1 MRKFLLILVLPFFL
15 FSYTL
20 TYNTGEGHQGFN
32 LVSQGK
38 SGVEIEYL
46 LKRVEIREVVR
57 DGERMME
64 IEVPGIYLPNDEG
77 KPNLPGDGRM
87 IAIPNGARPYVE
99 VISYDKEVIK
109 GIEVE
114 PAPRIPFE
122 VEDEPLKYVR
132 DEVVYSRDAYY
143 PDEIV
148 KISDVR
154 KIRGIEYVILG
165 ITPFQYNPVKKELV
179 VYKDIRVRVSWE
191 GGEGEFGEER
201 LRSPY
206 FEPILQSNLINYGSL
221 PKVDFGSK
229 DLSGRGYEYVIIV
242 PDDPDFIAWADTIRL
257 WRMRQGIKT
266 GVVRLSEIGGNDSA
280 AIETFCDTAYSNW
293 EVPPVAI
300 LLLSDYQSS
309 GKAYGI
315 TSPRR
320 PHPYSGTYVTDNVY
334 ADVDSPADS
343 LPDIIFARITAQ
355 DASDLSTMIGKML
368 SYERNPVTD
377 ASFYYHPLM
386 ACGFQTER
394 WFQLCIEVVRGFL
407 YHVLGK
413 EPIRQYNIYS
423 GAPSPGDAWS
433 TATNTDQVVAYFGES
448 GLGYIPNTIPADIDW
463 NSGSEDSINAV
474 INNGTFMLLHR
485 DHGYEGG
492 WGEPNY
498 NTGSLDGL
506 TNDKYVFVFSINCLT
521 GRFDYS
527 SETFTEKFHRITHG
541 ALGLIAAT
549 QVSYSFVNDTYIF
562 GLMDAMWPQFDPNF
576 PESTFW
582 YKENLMPAFA
592 SASGKYYLSASSW
605 PYNTNNKPIT
615 YNLFHMH
622 GDAFITLFSEVPETL
637 YVDHPSTIVVPGGP
651 VTITVTDP
659 TKAAVDSAR
668 VCLWSVKED
677 SIWMRGW
684 TDASGQI
691 TFNLNV
697 HTPGDTVLV
706 TVFKQNHK
714 LYMGQIDVITAN
726 KPYPVYD
733 SSAVVAG
740 GDDVINPG
748 EQVNATIWV
757 RNQGTVD
764 ASGVYG
770 ILSTT
775 DSYVTS
781 ISQDSA
787 WYGDISA
794 GGKVQGVPDYVF
806 DVSITAPDQHVI
818 VFDLT
823 THDVNDSVVVSHPTF
838 TVNAPNIEYVSDSI
852 VGGIWM
858 PGDQVHIILEVSNS
872 GHQGASVVSA
882 VLETNDSYVSID
894 DGSSSYPDLGIG
906 VNGDNSTDP
915 FVCTASSST
924 PQGHVVNFKVIF
936 TYNSGMVDTVEFS
949 ESIGV
954 AGSDWADHDI
964 GNTVLTVTRYGS
976 IGYMDDTQGA
986 GHGWQYPAGSNG
998 LFIGSFAA
1006 GTSKDWVSDRF
1017 YSGPS
1022 GEKADWVT
1030 TTSPDGM
1037 VRMGLP
1043 GYSQQNSVAWFD
1055 DSGHPS
1061 SVGLKVKQ
1069 VGWAWSNSG
1078 ADDFVILKYVI
1089 YNEGG
1094 SDVSGIYF
1102 GVFLD
1107 LDIGT
1112 YYYDLAGRDE
1122 ARSLAYVIGSSGS
1135 PYMGVRALDD
1145 SVSSNRR
1152 ASVIYNSS
1160 DVYPWSGMPDSL
1172 MYLFMSGQFS
1182 RDTSSAG
1189 AEDYGA
1195 MAAVGP
1201 YNIPAGDSVIA
1212 AFALVGGNSLTE
1224 LLRNSDTAFVYYWN
1238 SYTGIE
1244 PGREIPK
1251 VYSLEVP
1258 WIVNGSRIEIRYGLP
1273 EARKVEISV
1282 YDVSGRNIYSNKVM
1296 RNSGFYSEVIDV
1308 SKFASGVYFVKVKA
1322 GNRTDIRKTTI
1333 IR

>member
-1 MRKFLLILVLPFFL
+1 MRRFVLVLLVLGLVLIGGNLQFTL
-15 FSYTL
+15 EFSRGDL
-20 TYNTGEGHQGFN
+20 VFSKAGTYDVVEMRGYPCITEP
-32 LVSQGK
+32 GK
-38 SGVEIEYL
+38 PRLPVVI
-46 LKRVEIREVVR
+46 KRVLIPSDAVPVGVKIVDIETEEIS
-57 DGERMME
+57 GEYY
-64 IEVPGIYLPNDEG
+64 IYPAQPDVPLPMPGKEFKVKEYGPDEAVYNSRG
-77 KPNLPGDGRM
+77 LFPG
-87 IAIPNGARPYVE
+87 E
-99 VISYDKEVIK
+99 VI
-109 GIEVE
+109 GITGSGRKNGYRLVHVRIYPLRYIPVE
-114 PAPRIPFE
+114 RKLVLVKRIRFE
-122 VEDEPLKYVR
+122 VEYVEGKESGYVPNER
-132 DEVVYSRDAYY
+132 
-143 PDEIV
+143 
-148 KISDVR
+148 
-154 KIRGIEYVILG
+154 IREEAGRY
-165 ITPFQYNPVKKELV
+165 VKKLV
-179 VYKDIRVRVSWE
+179 INPEDV
-191 GGEGEFGEER
+191 ER
-201 LRSPY
+201 FAPVVVKRPPVLLDP
-206 FEPILQSNLINYGSL
+206 G
-221 PKVDFGSK
+221 D
-229 DLSGRGYEYVIIV
+229 YEYVIITNDAMASTFQTLADWKTKKGV
-242 PDDPDFIAWADTIRL
+242 PATVVTVSWIESNYSGYDTQEKIKSFIIDAYNTWGTKYVLLGGQADDRNAGQNIVPAREAYYTNSGVGAYPDEDTIPSDLYYADLDNL
-257 WRMRQGIKT
+257 WDANNNHVWG
-266 GVVRLSEIGGNDSA
+266 E
-280 AIETFCDTAYSNW
+280 
-293 EVPPVAI
+293 
-300 LLLSDYQSS
+300 LSD
-309 GKAYGI
+309 
-315 TSPRR
+315 
-320 PHPYSGTYVTDNVY
+320 NVDMY
-334 ADVDSPADS
+334 ADVYVGRMPVLNSTQAQAFINKVLTYEKNPPKDYLTKLMLPTGILWSSYEERPMQDS
-343 LPDIIFARITAQ
+343 IARMTPTPPWF
-355 DASDLSTMIGKML
+355 DAKM
-368 SYERNPVTD
+368 YERNNALSEQAMIDSMNAGYAMGHWEGHGNETGIYYNGGSTPYLTSSD
-377 ASFYYHPLM
+377 A
-386 ACGFQTER
+386 
-394 WFQLCIEVVRGFL
+394 
-407 YHVLGK
+407 
-413 EPIRQYNIYS
+413 
-423 GAPSPGDAWS
+423 
-433 TATNTDQVVAYFGES
+433 
-448 GLGYIPNTIPADIDW
+448 
-463 NSGSEDSINAV
+463 
-474 INNGTFMLLHR
+474 
-485 DHGYEGG
+485 
-492 WGEPNY
+492 
-498 NTGSLDGL
+498 DGL
-506 TNDKYVFVFSINCLT
+506 TNGDRVGIAISIACFCGAWDEVSNGDCFAEHLVLNPNGGLVAVMMNSRYGWGAYVNGGYVP
-521 GRFDYS
+521 GP
-527 SETFTEKFHRITHG
+527 SERLDTTFFAG
-541 ALGLIAAT
+541 
-549 QVSYSFVNDTYIF
+549 IF
-562 GLMDAMWPQFDPNF
+562 EQNIYHL
-576 PESTFW
+576 
-582 YKENLMPAFA
+582 
-592 SASGKYYLSASSW
+592 
-605 PYNTNNKPIT
+605 
-615 YNLFHMH
+615 
-622 GDAFITLFSEVPETL
+622 GDALFYSKDTWVPYADSGNQYDKQRWCIYELNLLGDPELPLWTETPENMSISCSPDPIPL
-637 YVDHPSTIVVPGGP
+637 PGGNI
-651 VTITVTDP
+651 TITVTSGGSP
-659 TKAAVDSAR
+659 VANAL
-668 VCLWSVKED
+668 VCVMKGTEAYAKGYTNSSGQVILNVNLTSPGWLQLTATAQNKLPVED
-677 SIWMRGW
+677 S
-684 TDASGQI
+684 
-691 TFNLNV
+691 V
-697 HTPGDTVLV
+697 E
-706 TVFKQNHK
+706 
-714 LYMGQIDVITAN
+714 VITAN

-770 ILSTT
+770 ILSTS
-775 DSYVTS
+775 DGYVTS

-794 GGKVQGVPDYVF
+794 GGKVQGVPDYIF
-806 DVSITAPDQHVI
+806 DVSINTPDQHVI
-818 VFDLT
+818 MFDLT

-852 VGGIWM
+852 VEGIWM

-894 DGSSSYPDLGIG
+894 DGNSSYPDLGIG

-976 IGYMDDTQGA
+976 IGYMDDSQGA

-1017 YSGPS
+1017 YSSPS

-1037 VRMGLP
+1037 VRVGLP

-1061 SVGLKVKQ
+1061 PVGLKVKQ

-1078 ADDFVILKYVI
+1078 ADDFVILKYVV

-1094 SDVSGIYF
+1094 LDVSGIYF

-1107 LDIGT
+1107 LDIGS
-1112 YYYDLAGRDE
+1112 YSSNLAGRDE

-1152 ASVIYNSS
+1152 ASVIYNSD

-1182 RDTSSAG
+1182 RDTSSSGAG
-1189 AEDYGA
+1189 DYGA

-1251 VYSLEVP
+1251 AYSLEVP
-1258 WIVNGSRIEIRYGLP
+1258 WMVNGGRIEIRYGLP

-1282 YDVSGRNIYSNKVM
+1282 YDVSGRSIYSNKVM
-1296 RNSGFYSEVIDV
+1296 RNSGYYSEVIDV

-1322 GNRTDIRKTTI
+1322 GSRTDIRKTTI